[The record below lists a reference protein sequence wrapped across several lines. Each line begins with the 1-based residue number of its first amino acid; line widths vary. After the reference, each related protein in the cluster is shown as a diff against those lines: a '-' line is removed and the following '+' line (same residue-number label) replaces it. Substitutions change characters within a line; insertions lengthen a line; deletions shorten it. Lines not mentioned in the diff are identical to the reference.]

1 MPSLTSFLHR
11 HRRKFAT
18 AIGVA
23 VTSYYAYRQV
33 KLKFFEIGS
42 QLSANL
48 TSRENLRRRFE
59 QNQQDASYTVAALLS
74 SITDPIVCELPVEEV
89 TDELQAKRGPHSQ
102 SSDAPSQSGGD
113 DTNAETTSIASSST
127 ITIIDVDT
135 EAQQPKRTK
144 KKLWNDL
151 KIMAITRA
159 VSLVYAIALL
169 IFFTRLQLNMLGRQN
184 YVKSVKAM
192 TESYD
197 HAADPDQRASE
208 DQVIQNEVNRRFL
221 TFSWW
226 LLTRGWVRIV
236 SNVREA
242 TETVF
247 ESVTPR
253 TELGF
258 DDLGGLIKRV
268 RELVDAKN
276 NNYVEIL
283 LPTNKEGEEFV
294 LSNNP
299 CSEQEFQSSSTKEQA
314 IEPLLRALLDESTD
328 LIESPNAKGVISGLV
343 TQGFKLLLNSLQIK
357 YFFLVYG
364 GVQDEHDS
372 RQKIVEFEEE
382 KKVRLAN
389 ILAGIVQQSHEMVVV
404 NENANPYLSA
414 MNCLPELRNFSA
426 IVYSNFA
433 SDWKS
438 MTD

>member
-1 MPSLTSFLHR
+1 MPFLTSFLHR

-59 QNQQDASYTVAALLS
+59 QNQQDAAFTVAALLS
-74 SITDPIVCELPVEEV
+74 SMTDPIVCELPVEEV
-89 TDELQAKRGPHSQ
+89 TDELQAKRGPLSQ
-102 SSDAPSQSGGD
+102 SSNAPSQAGD
-113 DTNAETTSIASSST
+113 DPNAETTSIASSST

-192 TESYD
+192 TESCD
-197 HAADPDQRASE
+197 HGTDLDQGASE

-258 DDLGGLIKRV
+258 GDLGGLIKRV

-276 NNYVEIL
+276 KNYLEIL
-283 LPTNKEGEEFV
+283 LPTSKEGEEFV

-299 CSEQEFQSSSTKEQA
+299 CSEQEFQSSPIREQA
-314 IEPLLRALLDESTD
+314 IAPLLRALLDESTD

-343 TQGFKLLLNSLQIK
+343 SEGFKLLLNSLQIK
-357 YFFLVYG
+357 YFFLVSEG
-364 GVQDEHDS
+364 AQDDHDS
-372 RQKIVEFEEE
+372 RQKIVEFQEE

-389 ILAGIVQQSHEMVVV
+389 ILAGITQQSHEMVVV

>member
-1 MPSLTSFLHR
+1 MPFISFLHR

-59 QNQQDASYTVAALLS
+59 KNQQDAVFTVAALLS
-74 SITDPIVCELPVEEV
+74 SMTDPIVCELPVEEV
-89 TDELQAKRGPHSQ
+89 TDELQSKRGPLSQ
-102 SSDAPSQSGGD
+102 SSNAPSQSGD

-135 EAQQPKRTK
+135 ESQQPKRTK

-197 HAADPDQRASE
+197 QGASE
-208 DQVIQNEVNRRFL
+208 DQVMQNEVNRRFL

-242 TETVF
+242 TEMVF

-258 DDLGGLIKRV
+258 GDLGGRIKRV

-276 NNYVEIL
+276 KNYLEIL
-283 LPTNKEGEEFV
+283 LPTSKEGEDFV

-299 CSEQEFQSSSTKEQA
+299 CSEQEFQSSPIREQSIA
-314 IEPLLRALLDESTD
+314 PLLRALLDESTD

-343 TQGFKLLLNSLQIK
+343 TEGLKLLLNSLQIK
-357 YFFLVYG
+357 YFFLVYERA
-364 GVQDEHDS
+364 QDEHDS
-372 RQKIVEFEEE
+372 QQKVVEFEEE

-389 ILAGIVQQSHEMVVV
+389 ILAGITQQSHEMVVV

-414 MNCLPELRNFSA
+414 MNCLPELTNFSA